1 MLRKRVAWQKE
12 SRLNPFFLILILITL
27 FFVSSRTQI
36 DYIYT
41 PKLLLLL
48 VISSIFLLINIR
60 SLIKACNESLVLK
73 MAVLILL
80 IPFVL
85 NFLKIDS
92 YIGEAFRANGISNF
106 PLFAACLLLGAQIK
120 TRSEIRLFQFILT
133 IFGLLVSLIII
144 IGVLVEIDATSIVAP
159 LSNSNQSGG
168 INENFKSIFIA
179 ICLLMHRSP
188 FNIKSYKI
196 RTLNL
201 MSILIHVYALFI
213 LDSQQSFLLL
223 GLAFIFYIFLKRN
236 ELQKYILLIP
246 LFVFI
251 GYVLALNKFGF
262 TKFGSSIQERILIA
276 RKAIEYLANPEYL
289 VANPFAVSELNLKK
303 QTLTKD
309 SNIDFWINDVHN
321 VYLQFGLTAGFLF
334 TIAYTVS
341 ICFMFLKL
349 SKIKTDEEVRRTVCI
364 IAALQCV
371 YLVTI
376 LDLTFSPI
384 YFVLFGMVLG
394 RLNFVQ
400 IPKLVD
406 HKVAAQL
413 MKKLSSFTVI
423 VLTAGLIIS
432 TVVVI
437 KQGSLDGKIFQE
449 VRELKFFSDSE
460 LKAQQY
466 SVIGKL
472 EESSNVYLIY
482 EVGRRAYEANDCPSL
497 DSISKILVQKSQ
509 NHFLSGKLLALSKAC
524 EVEVSP

>member
-1 MLRKRVAWQKE
+1 MLRIRVAWRKE
-12 SRLNPFFLILILITL
+12 SQLIPFFLILILITL
-27 FFVSSRTQI
+27 SFVSSRSQI
-36 DYIYT
+36 DHIYT

-48 VISSIFLLINIR
+48 VISLIFVLINIP

-80 IPFVL
+80 IPFFL
-85 NFLKIDS
+85 NFLEIDL

-106 PLFAACLLLGAQIK
+106 PLFAACLLLGAQIR
-120 TRSEIRLFQFILT
+120 TQSDIHLFQSLMT

-144 IGVLVEIDATSIVAP
+144 IGVLIEIDATSIVAP

-201 MSILIHVYALFI
+201 MSTLIHLFALLI

-289 VANPFAVSELNLKK
+289 VANPFAVSELNFKK
-303 QTLTKD
+303 QTLTED
-309 SNIDFWINDVHN
+309 SNIEFWINDVHN

-334 TIAYTVS
+334 TIAYTVL

-349 SKIKTDEEVRRTVCI
+349 SKIKTDEEVRQTVCI

-371 YLVTI
+371 YSFTI

-394 RLNFVQ
+394 RLNFAQ
-400 IPKLVD
+400 IPKMVG
-406 HKVAAQL
+406 HKFAAQL
-413 MKKLSSFTVI
+413 MKKLSNFTVI
-423 VLTAGLIIS
+423 ALTAGLIIS

-437 KQGSLDGKIFQE
+437 KQVSLDGKIFQE
-449 VRELKFFSDSE
+449 VRELKFFSGSD
-460 LKAQQY
+460 LIAQKK

-472 EESSNVYLIY
+472 EESSNVYFIY

>member
-1 MLRKRVAWQKE
+1 MLRKRMARHEE
-12 SRLNPFFLILILITL
+12 SQLNSLVLILILIILT
-27 FFVSSRTQI
+27 FVSSRSQI

-41 PKLLLLL
+41 PKLLSLL
-48 VISSIFLLINIR
+48 VVLLIFLLINIR
-60 SLIKACNESLVLK
+60 SLIKACNESLILK

-80 IPFVL
+80 IPFFL
-85 NFLKIDS
+85 NFLKIDL

-106 PLFAACLLLGAQIK
+106 PLFAACMLLGAQIR

-144 IGVLVEIDATSIVAP
+144 IGVLIEIDATSIVAP

-168 INENFKSIFIA
+168 INENFRSIFIA

-188 FNIKSYKI
+188 FDIKSYRI
-196 RTLNL
+196 RTLNW
-201 MSILIHVYALFI
+201 MSILIHLYALLI

-223 GLAFIFYIFLKRN
+223 ALAFIFYIFLKRN

-251 GYVLALNKFGF
+251 VYVLALNKFGF

-276 RKAIEYLANPEYL
+276 RKTIQYLANPEYL
-289 VANPFAVSELNLKK
+289 AANPFGVSEL
-303 QTLTKD
+303 
-309 SNIDFWINDVHN
+309 DFKGLWVDNVHN
-321 VYLQFGLTAGFLF
+321 VYLQLGLTAGFLF
-334 TIAYTVS
+334 TIAYTAF
-341 ICFMFLKL
+341 ICLIFLRL
-349 SKIKTDEEVRRTVCI
+349 PKIGIVEEVRQAVCI

-371 YLVTI
+371 FIVTM
-376 LDLTFSPI
+376 LDLIFSPI
-384 YFVLFGMVLG
+384 YFVLWGMVLG
-394 RLNFVQ
+394 RLNFAQ
-400 IPKLVD
+400 IPKMVG

-437 KQGSLDGKIFQE
+437 KQASLDGKIFQE
-449 VRELKFFSDSE
+449 VRELKLFSGSE

-472 EESSNVYLIY
+472 KESSNVYLIY
-482 EVGRRAYEANDCPSL
+482 EVGRRAHEANDCQSL

>member
-1 MLRKRVAWQKE
+1 M
-12 SRLNPFFLILILITL
+12 T
-27 FFVSSRTQI
+27 
-36 DYIYT
+36 
-41 PKLLLLL
+41 
-48 VISSIFLLINIR
+48 
-60 SLIKACNESLVLK
+60 
-73 MAVLILL
+73 AVLILL
-80 IPFVL
+80 IPFFL

-106 PLFAACLLLGAQIK
+106 PLFAACLLLGAQIR

-144 IGVLVEIDATSIVAP
+144 IGVIIEIDATSIVAP

-168 INENFKSIFIA
+168 INENFRSIFIA

-188 FNIKSYKI
+188 LDIQSYKI
-196 RTLNL
+196 RTLNW
-201 MSILIHVYALFI
+201 MSILIHLYALLI

-223 GLAFIFYIFLKRN
+223 ALAFIFYIFLKRN

-289 VANPFAVSELNLKK
+289 AANPFAVSVLNFKK
-303 QTLTKD
+303 QTLTED
-309 SNIDFWINDVHN
+309 SKIEFWINDVHN
-321 VYLQFGLTAGFLF
+321 AYLQFGLTAGFLF
-334 TIAYTVS
+334 TIAYTVL

-349 SKIKTDEEVRRTVCI
+349 SKIKTNEEVRQTMCI

-371 YLVTI
+371 FLVTM

-394 RLNFVQ
+394 RLNFAQ
-400 IPKLVD
+400 IPKMVG
-406 HKVAAQL
+406 HKFAAQL
-413 MKKLSSFTVI
+413 VKKSSNFAVI

-437 KQGSLDGKIFQE
+437 KQVSLDGKIFQE
-449 VRELKFFSDSE
+449 VREFTYFSGSE
-460 LKAQQY
+460 LTAQQN

-472 EESSNVYLIY
+472 EKSSNVYLIY
-482 EVGRRAYEANDCPSL
+482 EIGRRAYEANDCPSL
-497 DSISKILVQKSQ
+497 DSISKILVQRSQ